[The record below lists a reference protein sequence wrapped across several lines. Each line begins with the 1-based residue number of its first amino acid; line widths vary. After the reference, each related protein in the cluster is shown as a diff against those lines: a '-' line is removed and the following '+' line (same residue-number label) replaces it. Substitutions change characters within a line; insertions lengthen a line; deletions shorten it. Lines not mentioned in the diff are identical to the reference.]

1 VWPWHFS
8 VRRAQAYVTKT
19 LAIHAHLF
27 AKSAKRIILLV
38 PMMNPVN
45 GSLSCCLRGFCC
57 AAIAAIVVCARA
69 DDFQGATHMMPFE
82 EDTINY
88 NNAPAKSAVA
98 QLQKRIESGA
108 VTLKHDEAYGYLLAL
123 LDELKVPKS
132 SQMLVFSKT
141 SLQRE
146 RISPSNPRSIFFNDD
161 IYVGFIPGA
170 PLIELAVS
178 DPELGGVF
186 YTVDQTK
193 ADKLRITRNNQCL
206 ECHASAKT
214 MGVPGPLARS
224 FVTDENGIV
233 DFNSGISQVNHRTPF
248 EERWGGWY
256 VTGTHG
262 KQTHRGNLVGQS
274 AVERQKKEPNFA
286 GNVTNLSEYF
296 DVTRYV
302 RNQSDV
308 VALMVLEHQMHMHN
322 FITRLHYETTMQLKQ
337 YGHVRYLKNTAE
349 SFLQYLLFTEEAPLT
364 DRVRGSAEFVSDFTS
379 RGPRDEQGRS
389 LRDFD
394 LQTRL
399 FKYPCSYLIY
409 SEPFDALPAPMKEHL
424 YSRLWEILSGK
435 DQSTT
440 YASLNPA
447 TRRAIRGILSE
458 TKNDLPDYWRH
469 APATASAKLGD
480 AAKR

>member
-1 VWPWHFS
+1 MIYAVNRS
-8 VRRAQAYVTKT
+8 VSFFAGRRCA
-19 LAIHAHLF
+19 
-27 AKSAKRIILLV
+27 LLWCV
-38 PMMNPVN
+38 
-45 GSLSCCLRGFCC
+45 S
-57 AAIAAIVVCARA
+57 IAFVALCARA

-88 NNAPAKSAVA
+88 NNAATTGVVA
-98 QLQKRIESGA
+98 QLQKRIDSGA
-108 VTLKHDEAYGYLLAL
+108 AALKHDEAYGYLLAL
-123 LDELKVPKS
+123 LEELKVPKS

-146 RISPSNPRSIFFNDD
+146 HISPSRPRSIFFNDD
-161 IYVGFIPGA
+161 VYIGFIPGA
-170 PLIELAVS
+170 PLIEVS
-178 DPELGGVF
+178 VADPKLGGVF
-186 YTVDQTK
+186 YTLDQTK
-193 ADKLRITRNNQCL
+193 ADKARITRNNQCL

-214 MGVPGPLARS
+214 MGVPGHLARS
-224 FVTDENGIV
+224 FATDESGVV

-256 VTGTHG
+256 VTGKHG
-262 KQTHRGNLVGQS
+262 EQTHRGNLVGK
-274 AVERQKKEPNFA
+274 AAFERQAKEPNFC

-322 FITRLHYETTMQLKQ
+322 FITRLNYETTMQLKQ

-349 SFLQYLLFTEEAPLT
+349 SFLKYLLFAEEAPLT
-364 DRVRGSAEFVSDFTS
+364 NTVQGSAEFVKDFTS
-379 RGPRDEQGRS
+379 RGPRDKRGRS

-409 SEPFDALPAPMKEHL
+409 SDAFDALPAPMKEHL
-424 YSRLWEILSGK
+424 YSRLWEILTGK
-435 DQSTT
+435 DQSAT
-440 YASLNPA
+440 YASLNPS
-447 TRRAIRGILSE
+447 TRRTIREILAE
-458 TKNDLPDYWRH
+458 TKRDLPAYWRKEPVTAN
-469 APATASAKLGD
+469 APMHG